1 MQERPRRYR
10 PQAEPISDLVN
21 RVVQGMGLSRATEH
35 RRVFDAWEA
44 IVPPEFLGRCHA
56 VAFRGGKLVVAVE
69 SSPLLEEL
77 RCYRASEFVQL
88 LNERIAGGGDAAHV
102 VVRSI
107 EFRRN

>member
-1 MQERPRRYR
+1 MTPAERRYR

-21 RVVQGMGLSRATEH
+21 RVVQGMGLSRGTEH
-35 RRVFDAWEA
+35 RRVFEAWER
-44 IVPPEFLGRCHA
+44 IVPPEFVARCHA
-56 VAFRGGKLVVAVE
+56 AAFRGGRLVVAVE

-88 LNERIAGGGDAAHV
+88 LNEQLASTADAAHV

>member
-1 MQERPRRYR
+1 MSDPARRYR

-35 RRVFDAWEA
+35 RRVFEAWQA

-56 VAFRGGKLVVAVE
+56 AAFRAGKLVVTVE

-88 LNERIAGGGDAAHV
+88 INERLAGGGDTAHV